1 MAVNWGFLG
10 AGFVASRGLAP
21 AVHASRGANLY
32 AVASRDEKRSATLE
46 PQKVHATYNDLLAD
60 ESVDAVYISLSNS
73 QHLEWVTKS
82 LEAGKHVLCEK
93 PLGLNA
99 SETEAMFASASQSGR
114 LLVEAVWGRWH
125 PRFSRIVD
133 AATSG
138 VIGNIE
144 HIETAFTFTSEM
156 TDNYRLNPLMGG
168 GALLDVGCYQAHAW
182 VALTNGAKDLE
193 FTALTRTIGPTG
205 IDLTTDVSVR
215 IDKSITAH
223 AVSSFALPS
232 QQQFI
237 VQGSQGKMQT
247 SAGEAFTTWNEACSL
262 QINDVFEEFAV
273 TNAFVEMVE
282 NVSNVISGEEG
293 WVVPS
298 ADSIRVAH
306 ILDSIAKHSTWVAD
320 RADQQGT

>member
-10 AGFVASRGLAP
+10 AGFVASRGLAQ

-46 PQKVHATYNDLLAD
+46 PKRVHATYADLLAD
-60 ESVDAVYISLSNS
+60 ERVDAVYISLSNS

-99 SETEAMFASASQSGR
+99 SETESMFACASRNNQH
-114 LLVEAVWGRWH
+114 LVEAVWGRWH
-125 PRFSRIVD
+125 PRFSRMIEVV
-133 AATSG
+133 TNG
-138 VIGNIE
+138 TLGNIE

-182 VALTNGAKDLE
+182 VALTNGAKELAITDL
-193 FTALTRTIGPTG
+193 ARTNGPTG

-215 IDKSITAH
+215 INKSITAH

-247 SAGEAFTTWNEACSL
+247 AVGESFTTWNEACSL
-262 QINDVFEEFAV
+262 QINDVVEEFAV
-273 TNAFVEMVE
+273 ANAFVEMVE

-293 WVVPS
+293 WIVPS

-306 ILDSIAKHSTWVAD
+306 ILDSIARHE
-320 RADQQGT
+320 

>member
-1 MAVNWGFLG
+1 VTVNWGFLG
-10 AGFVASRGLAP
+10 AGYVASRGLAP

-32 AVASRDEKRSATLE
+32 AVASRDEARSATLE
-46 PQKVHATYNDLLAD
+46 PERVHATYNDLLAD
-60 ESVDAVYISLSNS
+60 ERVDAVYISLSNS

-99 SETEAMFASASQSGR
+99 TETEAMFASAAASDR
-114 LLVEAVWGRWH
+114 LLIEAVWGRWH
-125 PRFSRIVD
+125 PRFARMVD
-133 AATSG
+133 VIASG
-138 VIGNIE
+138 AIGSIE

-182 VALTNGAKDLE
+182 VALASGANDVAIDELS
-193 FTALTRTIGPTG
+193 RVIGPTG
-205 IDLTTDVSVR
+205 VDLTTDVSVR
-215 IDKSITAH
+215 INGSVTAH
-223 AVSSFALPS
+223 SVSSFALPS

-237 VQGSQGKMQT
+237 VQGSSGSMHT
-247 SAGEAFTTWNEACSL
+247 GTGESFTTRNEASSL
-262 QINDVFEEFAV
+262 HINDVVEEFAI

-282 NVSNVISGEEG
+282 NVSRVIECEAG

-298 ADSIRVAH
+298 ADSIRVAY
-306 ILDSIAKHSTWVAD
+306 ILDSIARH
-320 RADQQGT
+320 Q

>member
-32 AVASRDEKRSATLE
+32 AVASRDETRSATLE
-46 PQKVHATYNDLLAD
+46 PERVHATYDDLLAD
-60 ESVDAVYISLSNS
+60 ERVDAVYISLSNS

-99 SETEAMFASASQSGR
+99 SETEKMFACASRNDR

-125 PRFSRIVD
+125 PRFSRMVEV
-133 AATSG
+133 ATSG
-138 VIGNIE
+138 AIGNIE

-182 VALTNGAKDLE
+182 VALTDGAADLE
-193 FTALTRTIGPTG
+193 IDHLTRTIGPTG
-205 IDLTTDVSVR
+205 IDLITDVSVR
-215 IDKSITAH
+215 INKSITAH

-232 QQQFI
+232 QQQFV
-237 VQGSQGKMQT
+237 VQGTQGKMQT
-247 SAGEAFTTWNEACSL
+247 AVGESFTTWNEASSL
-262 QINDVFEEFAV
+262 RINEVVEEFAV

-282 NVSNVISGEEG
+282 NVSNVISGGEG
-293 WVVPS
+293 WIVPG

-306 ILDSIAKHSTWVAD
+306 ILDSIARH
-320 RADQQGT
+320 Q

>member
-1 MAVNWGFLG
+1 VAVNWGFLG
-10 AGFVASRGLAP
+10 AGYVASRGLAP
-21 AVHASRGANLY
+21 AVHSSRGAHLY
-32 AVASRDEKRSATLE
+32 AVASRDEQRSATLE
-46 PQKVHATYNDLLAD
+46 PERVHATYDALLAD

-99 SETEAMFASASQSGR
+99 QETEEMFATASRTGR

-125 PRFSRIVD
+125 PRFSRMVEVV
-133 AATSG
+133 ANGA
-138 VIGNIE
+138 IGNIE

-182 VALTNGAKDLE
+182 VALTGGAAGVKIDELS
-193 FTALTRTIGPTG
+193 RVIGPTG
-205 IDLTTDVSVR
+205 VDLTTDVSVL
-215 IDKSITAH
+215 INGSISAH

-237 VQGSQGKMQT
+237 VQGSNGSMRT
-247 SAGEAFTTWNEACSL
+247 GVGESFTTWNEASSL
-262 QINDVFEEFAV
+262 HINDVVEDFPV

-282 NVSNVISGEEG
+282 HVSRVIEGDEG
-293 WVVPS
+293 WIVPS

-306 ILDSIAKHSTWVAD
+306 ILDSIAQHSS
-320 RADQQGT
+320 

>member
-46 PQKVHATYNDLLAD
+46 PERVHATYDDLLAD
-60 ESVDAVYISLSNS
+60 ERIDAVYISLSNS

-93 PLGLNA
+93 PLALNA
-99 SETEAMFASASQSGR
+99 SETESMFACASRSDR

-125 PRFSRIVD
+125 PRFSRMVEIV
-133 AATSG
+133 ASG
-138 VIGNIE
+138 TLGNIE

-156 TDNYRLNPLMGG
+156 TDNYRLNPQMGG

-182 VALTNGAKDLE
+182 VALTNGATDLQISD
-193 FTALTRTIGPTG
+193 LTRVIGPTG

-215 IDKSITAH
+215 INKSITAH
-223 AVSSFALPS
+223 SVSSFALPS

-237 VQGSQGKMQT
+237 VWGSQGKMQT
-247 SAGEAFTTWNEACSL
+247 EAGESFTTWNEACSL
-262 QINDVFEEFAV
+262 RINEVVEEFAV
-273 TNAFVEMVE
+273 TNAFAEMVE
-282 NVSNVISGEEG
+282 NVSNVIRGEQG
-293 WVVPS
+293 WIVS
-298 ADSIRVAH
+298 STDSIRVAH
-306 ILDSIAKHSTWVAD
+306 ILDSIARHPSE
-320 RADQQGT
+320 

>member
-1 MAVNWGFLG
+1 MTVNWGFLG
-10 AGFVASRGLAP
+10 AGYVASRGLAP
-21 AVHASRGANLY
+21 AVHASRGAHLY
-32 AVASRDEKRSATLE
+32 AVASRDEQRSATLE
-46 PQKVHATYNDLLAD
+46 PERVHATYNDLLAD
-60 ESVDAVYISLSNS
+60 ERVDAVYISLSNS

-99 SETEAMFASASQSGR
+99 TETEAMFATASQSGQ

-125 PRFSRIVD
+125 PRFSRMVEVV
-133 AATSG
+133 ASG
-138 VIGNIE
+138 AIGNIE

-182 VALTNGAKDLE
+182 VALTNGATGLEIKDLS
-193 FTALTRTIGPTG
+193 RVIGPTG
-205 IDLTTDVSVR
+205 VDLTTDVSVH
-215 IDKSITAH
+215 INGSITAH

-237 VQGSQGKMQT
+237 VHGSSGSMHT
-247 SAGEAFTTWNEACSL
+247 GDGESFTTWNEASSL
-262 QINDVFEEFAV
+262 HINDAVEEFAV

-282 NVSNVISGEEG
+282 NVSSVIEGKEG
-293 WVVPS
+293 WIVPS

-306 ILDSIAKHSTWVAD
+306 ILDSIARHP
-320 RADQQGT
+320 

>member
-46 PQKVHATYNDLLAD
+46 PERVHATYDELLAD
-60 ESVDAVYISLSNS
+60 ERVDAVYISLSNS

-99 SETEAMFASASQSGR
+99 SETESMFACASRSDR

-125 PRFSRIVD
+125 PRFSRMVEVV
-133 AATSG
+133 ASG
-138 VIGNIE
+138 TLGNIE

-156 TDNYRLNPLMGG
+156 TDNYRLNPQMGG

-182 VALTNGAKDLE
+182 VALNDGATDLQISD
-193 FTALTRTIGPTG
+193 LTRVIGPTG

-215 IDKSITAH
+215 INKSISAH
-223 AVSSFALPS
+223 SVSSFALPS

-237 VQGSQGKMQT
+237 VWGSQGKMQT
-247 SAGEAFTTWNEACSL
+247 EAGESFTTWNEACSL
-262 QINDVFEEFAV
+262 RINEVVEEFAV
-273 TNAFVEMVE
+273 TNAFAEMVE
-282 NVSNVISGEEG
+282 NVSNVIRGEQG
-293 WVVPS
+293 WIVS
-298 ADSIRVAH
+298 STDSIRVAH
-306 ILDSIAKHSTWVAD
+306 ILDSIARHPSE
-320 RADQQGT
+320 

>member
-32 AVASRDEKRSATLE
+32 AVASRDETRSATLE
-46 PQKVHATYNDLLAD
+46 PQKVHATYDDLLAD

-93 PLGLNA
+93 PLGLHA
-99 SETEAMFASASQSGR
+99 FETESMFACALRNDR

-125 PRFSRIVD
+125 PRFSRMVD
-133 AATSG
+133 VVASG
-138 VIGNIE
+138 AIGNIE

-193 FTALTRTIGPTG
+193 ISDLTRTIGPTG

-215 IDKSITAH
+215 INKSITAH

-247 SAGEAFTTWNEACSL
+247 DVGESFTTWNEACSL
-262 QINDVFEEFAV
+262 RINEVVEEFTT

-282 NVSNVISGEEG
+282 NVSNVIRGEEG
-293 WVVPS
+293 WIVPS

-306 ILDSIAKHSTWVAD
+306 ILDSIARYK
-320 RADQQGT
+320 

>member
-1 MAVNWGFLG
+1 LT
-10 AGFVASRGLAP
+10 
-21 AVHASRGANLY
+21 
-32 AVASRDEKRSATLE
+32 DER
-46 PQKVHATYNDLLAD
+46 
-60 ESVDAVYISLSNS
+60 VDAVYISLSNS

-99 SETEAMFASASQSGR
+99 SETEAMFGCASRHDR
-114 LLVEAVWGRWH
+114 LLIEAVWGRWH
-125 PRFSRIVD
+125 PRFARMVEV
-133 AATSG
+133 AASG
-138 VIGNIE
+138 AIGAIE

-156 TDNYRLNPLMGG
+156 TDNYRLNLAMGG

-182 VALTNGAKDLE
+182 VALAAGATNLE
-193 FTALTRTIGPTG
+193 ISELSRVVGPTG

-215 IDKSITAH
+215 INKSVTAH

-237 VQGSQGKMQT
+237 VRGTHGQMST
-247 SAGEAFTTWNEACSL
+247 EAGESFTTWNETCSL
-262 QINDVFEEFAV
+262 RINDVVEEFPV

-282 NVSNVISGEEG
+282 NVSRVIDGDEG
-293 WVVPS
+293 SIVSS

-306 ILDSIAKHSTWVAD
+306 ILDTIAHHP
-320 RADQQGT
+320 

>member
-1 MAVNWGFLG
+1 MTVNWGFLG
-10 AGFVASRGLAP
+10 AGYVASRGLAP
-21 AVHASRGANLY
+21 AVHASRGAHLY
-32 AVASRDEKRSATLE
+32 AVASRDEQRSATLE
-46 PQKVHATYNDLLAD
+46 PERIHATYKDLLAD
-60 ESVDAVYISLSNS
+60 EHVDAVYISLSNS

-99 SETEAMFASASQSGR
+99 AETEAMFASASRSGR

-125 PRFSRIVD
+125 PRFARMVEIV
-133 AATSG
+133 ASG
-138 VIGNIE
+138 AIGTIE

-182 VALTNGAKDLE
+182 VALTDGAIGLEIEDLS
-193 FTALTRTIGPTG
+193 RVIGPTG
-205 IDLTTDVSVR
+205 VDITTDVSVR
-215 IDKSITAH
+215 INDTVTAH

-237 VQGSQGKMQT
+237 VHGSSGT
-247 SAGEAFTTWNEACSL
+247 IRTEVGESFTTWNEASSL
-262 QINDVFEEFAV
+262 HFNDAVEEFAV

-282 NVSNVISGEEG
+282 NVSRVIEGEEG

-298 ADSIRVAH
+298 VDSIRVAH
-306 ILDSIAKHSTWVAD
+306 ILDSIARH
-320 RADQQGT
+320 Q